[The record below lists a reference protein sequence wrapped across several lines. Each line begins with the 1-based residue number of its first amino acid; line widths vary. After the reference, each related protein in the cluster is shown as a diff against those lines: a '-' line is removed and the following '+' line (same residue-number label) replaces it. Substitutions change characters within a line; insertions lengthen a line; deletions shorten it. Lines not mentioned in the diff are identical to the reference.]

1 MRFLVDA
8 NILLDVLMNRQP
20 HVTDSASIWKLCET
34 GQAEG
39 YISSLTFA
47 NLIYIM
53 SKEINPKG
61 IEIILDKLSLI
72 FHFADLTSS
81 DLISA
86 AKLQWND
93 FEDAVQCVTAKRLN
107 ADYIIT
113 RNVKDFKES
122 DIIAIT
128 PTNMLKLIND
138 FSELSN

>member
-20 HVTDSASIWKLCET
+20 HVTDSANIWKLCET

-47 NLIYIM
+47 NLVYIM
-53 SKEINPKG
+53 RKEINPKG
-61 IEIILDKLSLI
+61 IEIVLDKLSLI

-81 DLISA
+81 DLINA

-93 FEDAVQCVTAKRLN
+93 FEDAIQCVTAKKLN

-128 PTNMLKLIND
+128 PANMIKLIND

>member
-20 HVTDSASIWKLCET
+20 HVTDSANIWKLCET
-34 GQAEG
+34 GQTEG

-53 SKEINPKG
+53 RKEINPKG

>member
-53 SKEINPKG
+53 RKEINPKG

-93 FEDAVQCVTAKRLN
+93 FEDAVQCATAKRLN

>member
-53 SKEINPKG
+53 RKEINPKG

-72 FHFADLTSS
+72 FHFTDLTSS

>member
-8 NILLDVLMNRQP
+8 NILLDVVMNRQP
-20 HVTDSASIWKLCET
+20 HVTDSASIWTLCET

-53 SKEINPKG
+53 RKEINPKG

>member
-53 SKEINPKG
+53 RKEINPKG

-86 AKLQWND
+86 AKLQWTD

>member
-53 SKEINPKG
+53 RKEINPKG

-93 FEDAVQCVTAKRLN
+93 FEDAVQCVTGKRHN

>member
-53 SKEINPKG
+53 RKEINPKC
-61 IEIILDKLSLI
+61 IEIILDNLSLI

>member
-53 SKEINPKG
+53 RKEINPKG

-93 FEDAVQCVTAKRLN
+93 FEDENNFYDIFDSEGNKIS
-107 ADYIIT
+107 Y
-113 RNVKDFKES
+113 S
-122 DIIAIT
+122 DASAIG
-128 PTNMLKLIND
+128 I
-138 FSELSN
+138 FHGIG

>member
-53 SKEINPKG
+53 RKEINPKG
-61 IEIILDKLSLI
+61 IEITLDKLSLI

>member
-53 SKEINPKG
+53 RKEINPKG

-138 FSELSN
+138 FAELSN

>member
-34 GQAEG
+34 GQAKG

-53 SKEINPKG
+53 RKEINPKG

>member
-20 HVTDSASIWKLCET
+20 HVTDSANIWKLCET

-47 NLIYIM
+47 NLVYIM
-53 SKEINPKG
+53 RKEINPKG
-61 IEIILDKLSLI
+61 IEIVLDKLSLI

-81 DLISA
+81 DLINA

-93 FEDAVQCVTAKRLN
+93 FEDAIQCVTAKRLN

-128 PTNMLKLIND
+128 PTNMLQLIND

>member
-53 SKEINPKG
+53 RKEINPKG

-81 DLISA
+81 DLIIA

>member
-20 HVTDSASIWKLCET
+20 HVTDSANIWKLCET

-53 SKEINPKG
+53 RKEINPKG

>member
-1 MRFLVDA
+1 MR
-8 NILLDVLMNRQP
+8 
-20 HVTDSASIWKLCET
+20 
-34 GQAEG
+34 
-39 YISSLTFA
+39 
-47 NLIYIM
+47 
-53 SKEINPKG
+53 KEINPKG

-93 FEDAVQCVTAKRLN
+93 FEDGVQCVTAKRLN

>member
-53 SKEINPKG
+53 RKEINPKG

-72 FHFADLTSS
+72 FHVADLTSS

-93 FEDAVQCVTAKRLN
+93 FEDAVQCVTAKRFN

>member
-1 MRFLVDA
+1 
-8 NILLDVLMNRQP
+8 MNRQP
-20 HVTDSASIWKLCET
+20 HVTDSANIWKLCET

-53 SKEINPKG
+53 RKEINPKG

>member
-1 MRFLVDA
+1 MRFLVDV

-53 SKEINPKG
+53 RKEINPKG

>member
-53 SKEINPKG
+53 RKEINPKG

-128 PTNMLKLIND
+128 PTNMLKFIND

>member
-53 SKEINPKG
+53 RKEINPKG

>member
-20 HVTDSASIWKLCET
+20 HVTDSANIWKLCET

-53 SKEINPKG
+53 RKEINPKG

-138 FSELSN
+138 FSKLSN

>member
-39 YISSLTFA
+39 YISSLTFT

-53 SKEINPKG
+53 RKEINPKG